1 MTVRTSLSLGLSSSA
16 AGTRYGT
23 FRSTILRF
31 PLTILLASV
40 SSGTVNARAISSVV
54 KPTTARRVRAIWASR
69 ASTGWQQVKMRFSRS
84 SASRGASV
92 VRAAT
97 RWSFS
102 RNFASRRS
110 LSSPLRLAVVSSQ
123 EEALSGTPSR
133 GQCSSASTI
142 ASDTSSSARSRSP
155 RRRTRLAVSRPASSR
170 KTLSRSA
177 YGSRSPATFDDWP
190 HLDLAV
196 GLRHRLHDGQSLIDV
211 GNLQDAKASDGL
223 LGLHQRP
230 VEQRL
235 PAALDHH
242 GGGRVW
248 GLELVAS
255 NHLAAGEHLSPPFRD
270 FLHRLLALCVASVG
284 EPLALGDQQ
293 HVLHSF
299 APLPL
304 RWAAICL
311 YRRMGGGQGGHT

>member
-31 PLTILLASV
+31 ALTILLASV

-54 KPTTARRVRAIWASR
+54 KPTTARRVSAIWASR

-84 SASRGASV
+84 SASRGASAG
-92 VRAAT
+92 RAAT
-97 RWSFS
+97 RASFS

-142 ASDTSSSARSRSP
+142 ASDTSSSAS
-155 RRRTRLAVSRPASSR
+155 
-170 KTLSRSA
+170 
-177 YGSRSPATFDDWP
+177 SRSPATFDDWP

-196 GLRHRLHDGQSLIDV
+196 GLRHRLHDRQSLIDV

-311 YRRMGGGQGGHT
+311 YRRMGGGQGGHTPRPVPQA